1 MIKPTDS
8 KYKKYADVA
17 NNRPVIESIEELEK
31 IALERAIA
39 NYLGTQNGPLNWN
52 TESDIANY
60 LGTQDG
66 PLDWNKVIDER
77 FNQNS
82 VVGFINMRTFNKE
95 HLVRSTL
102 VTDIFEMQNRLDDY
116 ISQCDDPVKKTL
128 AMAVRS
134 AAEPIFNDIIETDL
148 KNIVWKQVRVF
159 SGDNNKQYGIQ
170 VLDEDYYI
178 PDELTKGINT
188 DLSNEFLRKHS
199 SDNKTDLDDL
209 SNEKKLEL
217 VSRYVKSFFDRE
229 AMKDAYFEDYATSEK
244 DFLKEL
250 KESTDFFT
258 NAVLNGDKNVVKR
271 MNEREARDF
280 KALSSTVK
288 AMSDDEKRNYN
299 DKVDAFNEGKDFAAI
314 DVSVKRDHLD
324 LTLVNSPMIEI
335 TADEFLA
342 KQREG
347 TLSPMEI
354 EWGEASV
361 DAMVKS
367 LYTDDEYRALVRAGY
382 DPAMGI
388 IVDGKPLDWFNKPD
402 NVKLEPVPTVPHV
415 RNTAA
420 LKCDVVA
427 KALSGSKI
435 DVYKFVPDG
444 INGFKKGEAV
454 SVKTDLSM
462 KYEKRGFFR
471 WLLEFLHIIPSV
483 PTIKEIVE
491 KRNKESRDYLKNA
504 IPVEKT
510 DPGYINPGNKA
521 PKPYESDIAK
531 LAKRDEAATRIIAGV
546 NKAKEESQEFDKDF
560 FFSGAFGADKKN
572 EYNEKNIDAK
582 ALNAFGFND
591 YVVLGKDDEGN
602 DIYHS
607 NSILDTMHR
616 LGSRVNLAILYGMT
630 CGYSFDEMIE
640 NSPEG
645 TARREAVGRAFV
657 EEFSVDDYTKFIG
670 DNGLESND
678 AGKKAYLN
686 YVYDKKEKLEK
697 FTLRGVEAISR
708 EPVIHLDPFD
718 HTQFSSNYNKY
729 DRFASVVADFY
740 QSVAPL
746 KRTAVVSTPETKA
759 LTDRSAAVFEYM
771 ESKIY
776 PLYNHSFCAR
786 AYGGYMA
793 SNAFVVDHTAATRQ
807 GEEKD
812 ELDKF
817 YSNIVPFVVNLQAEA
832 KAALNSYYL
841 KTKDCESYADIMLN
855 EEMNKSLYMLT
866 HQVRSFSPNVDDT
879 ETAKKSVAIY
889 LPTEYRD
896 YEGAIKIYEDRNTVK
911 TYTYS
916 KDLQGERI
924 TAEKAFEDGVNA
936 MKPYIDTENVLNNGG
951 LVSEVFD
958 KMVEE
963 DNLYKQFRDTF
974 VTYDNL
980 VNEELNAAEVAKGN
994 EAATTAQAAPSEPQ
1008 RLKFNDIAE
1017 KPKVVE
1023 KQKVEKDVE
1032 KVVEKKTPEK
1042 SL

>member
-17 NNRPVIESIEELEK
+17 NNRPVIESLEELEK

-39 NYLGTQNGPLNWN
+39 NYLSTQNGPLNWN
-52 TESDIANY
+52 TESPIANY

-95 HLVRSTL
+95 HLVRSTQ

-116 ISQCDDPVKKTL
+116 ISRCDDPVKKTM
-128 AMAVRS
+128 AMAVRN
-134 AAEPIFNDIIETDL
+134 AAEPIFNSIIETDL

-178 PDELTKGINT
+178 PDDLTKDINT
-188 DLSNEFLRKHS
+188 ELSNEFYRKHAA
-199 SDNKTDLDDL
+199 NKETDLDEL
-209 SNEKKLEL
+209 SNDKKLEL

-229 AMKDAYFEDYATSEK
+229 AMEDADFEDYAVSER
-244 DFLKEL
+244 DFLNLL
-250 KESTDFFT
+250 KESTNFFT
-258 NAVLNGDKNVVKR
+258 NAALKGDKNAVKQ

-280 KALSSTVK
+280 KALSSAVK
-288 AMSDDEKRNYN
+288 AMSDDEKRSYK
-299 DKVDAFNEGKDFAAI
+299 DKVDAFNEGKDYAAI

-324 LTLVNSPMIEI
+324 LTLINSPMIEI

-342 KQREG
+342 KQKEG

-402 NVKLEPVPTVPHV
+402 FKLNPDPSVPKV
-415 RNTAA
+415 RNTAS
-420 LKCDVVA
+420 LKCDVVG

-462 KYEKRGFFR
+462 RYEKRGFFR

-491 KRNKESRDYLKNA
+491 KGNKENRDYLKTA
-504 IPVEKT
+504 MPVEKT
-510 DPGYINPGNKA
+510 EPVYIDPVHKA

-546 NKAKEESQEFDKDF
+546 NKEREESQQFDKDF
-560 FFSGAFGADKKN
+560 FSDAFGGDN
-572 EYNEKNIDAK
+572 ENKYNEKNIDAK
-582 ALNAFGFND
+582 ALNAFGFKD

-602 DIYHS
+602 DKYHS
-607 NSILDTMHR
+607 NSILDTMSR

-630 CGYSFDEMIE
+630 CGHSFDEMIE

-645 TARREAVGRAFV
+645 AERRMNVGRAFV

-670 DNGLESND
+670 DNGLENND

-708 EPVIHLDPFD
+708 EPVIRLDPFD

-729 DRFASVVADFY
+729 NRFASVVADFY

-759 LTDRSAAVFEYM
+759 LTDRSAVVFEYM

-776 PLYNHSFCAR
+776 PILNHCYCAR
-786 AYGGYMA
+786 AYGGYMR
-793 SNAFVVDHTAATRQ
+793 SKAFVVVDHTAISRQ

-812 ELDKF
+812 ELDNF
-817 YSNIVPFVVNLQAEA
+817 YSNIDPYTVNLQAEA
-832 KAALNSYYL
+832 KAALDIYHLQTRNCN
-841 KTKDCESYADIMLN
+841 TYADIMFD
-855 EEMNKSLYMLT
+855 EEMNISLTTLTGQAKNCAYENKIEPAKRSLEYYLPSENRDISPIVINEPRNEIISHGFLKSFLDERFGAEYAYE
-866 HQVRSFSPNVDDT
+866 D
-879 ETAKKSVAIY
+879 SVA
-889 LPTEYRD
+889 
-896 YEGAIKIYEDRNTVK
+896 
-911 TYTYS
+911 
-916 KDLQGERI
+916 
-924 TAEKAFEDGVNA
+924 A
-936 MKPYIDTENVLNNGG
+936 MKRYIDTENVMNNGG
-951 LVSEVFD
+951 LVSEAFD

-963 DNLYKQFRDTF
+963 DNLYKKFRDTF
-974 VTYDNL
+974 VTFDNL
-980 VNEELNAAEVAKGN
+980 VNEELNAAEAAKGN
-994 EAATTAQAAPSEPQ
+994 EAATTAQATTAEPQ

-1023 KQKVEKDVE
+1023 KQNVEKNVE

>member
-17 NNRPVIESIEELEK
+17 NNRPVIESLEELEK

-39 NYLGTQNGPLNWN
+39 NYLSTQNGPLNWN
-52 TESDIANY
+52 TESPIANY

-77 FNQNS
+77 FNRNS

-95 HLVRSTL
+95 HLVRSTQ

-116 ISQCDDPVKKTL
+116 ISRCDDPVKKTM
-128 AMAVRS
+128 AMAVRN
-134 AAEPIFNDIIETDL
+134 AAEPIFNNIIETDL

-178 PDELTKGINT
+178 PDDLTKDINT
-188 DLSNEFLRKHS
+188 DLSNEFYRKHAS
-199 SDNKTDLDDL
+199 NNETDLDEL
-209 SNEKKLEL
+209 SNDKKLEL

-229 AMKDAYFEDYATSEK
+229 AMEDADFEDYAASEK
-244 DFLKEL
+244 DFLNLL
-250 KESTDFFT
+250 KESTNFFT
-258 NAVLNGDKNVVKR
+258 NAALKGDKNAVKQ

-280 KALSSTVK
+280 KALSSAVK
-288 AMSDDEKRNYN
+288 AMSDDEKRSYK

-324 LTLVNSPMIEI
+324 LTLINSPMIEI

-342 KQREG
+342 KQKEG

-367 LYTDDEYRALVRAGY
+367 LYTDDEYRALVSAGY

-388 IVDGKPLDWFNKPD
+388 IVDGKPLDWFKRPDFKHKPD
-402 NVKLEPVPTVPHV
+402 PTVPQV

-420 LKCDVVA
+420 LKCDVVG

-444 INGFKKGEAV
+444 INGFKKGEVV

-491 KRNKESRDYLKNA
+491 KGNKESRDYLKNA

-510 DPGYINPGNKA
+510 DPVYIDPGNKA

-531 LAKRDEAATRIIAGV
+531 LAKRDEAATRIIAGL
-546 NKAKEESQEFDKDF
+546 NKFKEETPKFDKDF
-560 FFSGAFGADKKN
+560 FLDAFGGDN
-572 EYNEKNIDAK
+572 ENKYNKKNIDAK
-582 ALNAFGFND
+582 VLNAFRFND
-591 YVVLGKDDEGN
+591 YVVLGKDKEGN

-607 NSILDTMHR
+607 NHILDTMDR
-616 LGSRVNLAILYGMT
+616 QDSRISLAIVYGMT
-630 CGYSFDEMIE
+630 CGHSFDEMIE

-645 TARREAVGRAFV
+645 TDRRKAVGRAFV

-670 DNGLESND
+670 DNGLENND

-697 FTLRGVEAISR
+697 FTLRAVEAISR
-708 EPVIHLDPFD
+708 EPVIRLDPFN
-718 HTQFSSNYNKY
+718 HTQFSANYNKY
-729 DRFASVVADFY
+729 DRFSSMVLNLF

-746 KRTAVVSTPETKA
+746 YKTAVVSTPETEA
-759 LTDRSAAVFEYM
+759 LTKRSTAVFDYM
-771 ESKIY
+771 CAKINPLLKHSQCSKV
-776 PLYNHSFCAR
+776 
-786 AYGGYMA
+786 YGGYMA
-793 SNAFVVDHTAATRQ
+793 SNAFVVVDHTAVTRQ
-807 GEEKD
+807 GEAKD
-812 ELDKF
+812 ELDNF
-817 YSNIVPFVVNLQAEA
+817 YSQIIPSVVNLQAEA
-832 KAALNSYYL
+832 KAALDIYHF
-841 KTKDCESYADIMLN
+841 KTKNCNTYAGIMFDEKMNISLATITDQANDCAYE
-855 EEMNKSLYMLT
+855 NKIEPAKRSL
-866 HQVRSFSPNVDDT
+866 
-879 ETAKKSVAIY
+879 EIY
-889 LPTEYRD
+889 LPSENRDISPIVINEYTNEVVSYSYAKEIRD
-896 YEGAIKIYEDRNTVK
+896 
-911 TYTYS
+911 
-916 KDLQGERI
+916 ERLS
-924 TAEKAFEDGVNA
+924 AEKAYKDGVNA
-936 MKPYIDTENVLNNGG
+936 MKPYIDTENVLKNGG

-980 VNEELNAAEVAKGN
+980 VNEELNAAEAAKGN
-994 EAATTAQAAPSEPQ
+994 EAATTAQATTAEPQ
-1008 RLKFNDIAE
+1008 RLKFNDIVE

-1023 KQKVEKDVE
+1023 KQNVEKDVE

-1042 SL
+1042 IR

>member
-17 NNRPVIESIEELEK
+17 NNRPVIESLEELEK

-39 NYLGTQNGPLNWN
+39 NYLSTQNGPLNWN
-52 TESDIANY
+52 SESPIANY

-95 HLVRSTL
+95 HLVRSTQ

-134 AAEPIFNDIIETDL
+134 AAEPIFNDIIEADL

-178 PDELTKGINT
+178 PDDLTKDINT
-188 DLSNEFLRKHS
+188 DLSNEFYRKHAA
-199 SDNKTDLDDL
+199 NNETDLDEL
-209 SNEKKLEL
+209 SNDKKLAL

-229 AMKDAYFEDYATSEK
+229 AMEDVDFEDYAASEK
-244 DFLKEL
+244 DFLNLL
-250 KESTDFFT
+250 KESTIFFT
-258 NAVLNGDKNVVKR
+258 NAALKGDKNAVKQ

-280 KALSSTVK
+280 KALSSAVK
-288 AMSDDEKRNYN
+288 AMSDDEKSRYR
-299 DKVDAFNEGKDFAAI
+299 DEVGGFKSGEDYAGI
-314 DVSVKRDHLD
+314 DVSVKHDHLD
-324 LTLVNSPMIEI
+324 LTLINSPMIEI

-342 KQREG
+342 KQKEG

-388 IVDGKPLDWFNKPD
+388 IVDGKPLDWFKKPD
-402 NVKLEPVPTVPHV
+402 FKLNPDPSVPQV
-415 RNTAA
+415 RNTAK
-420 LKCDVVA
+420 LKCDVVG

-462 KYEKRGFFR
+462 KYEERGFFR

-491 KRNKESRDYLKNA
+491 KGNKENRDYLKTA
-504 IPVEKT
+504 MPVEKT
-510 DPGYINPGNKA
+510 EPVYIDLANKA

-560 FFSGAFGADKKN
+560 FSDVFGVADVN
-572 EYNEKNIDAK
+572 EINTSAN
-582 ALNAFGFND
+582 NAFGFND
-591 YVVLGKDDEGN
+591 YNILGKDNEGN
-602 DIYHS
+602 DKYHS

-616 LGSRVNLAILYGMT
+616 QDSRVNLAILYGMT
-630 CGYSFDEMIE
+630 CGHSFDEMIE

-645 TARREAVGRAFV
+645 AARRKAAGRAFV

-670 DNGLESND
+670 DNKLENNN

-708 EPVIHLDPFD
+708 EPVIRLDPFD
-718 HTQFSSNYNKY
+718 HTQFSANYNKY
-729 DRFASVVADFY
+729 NRFASMVGDFY

-746 KRTAVVSTPETKA
+746 KKTAVVSTPETKA
-759 LTDRSAAVFEYM
+759 LTDRSAVVFKYM

-776 PLYNHSFCAR
+776 PILNHCYCAR
-786 AYGGYMA
+786 AYGGYMR
-793 SNAFVVDHTAATRQ
+793 SKAFVVVDHTAINRQ

-812 ELDKF
+812 ELDNF
-817 YSNIVPFVVNLQAEA
+817 YSKIDPITVNLQAEA
-832 KAALNSYYL
+832 KAALDIYHL
-841 KTKDCESYADIMLN
+841 KTVNCNTYADIMFD
-855 EEMNKSLYMLT
+855 EEMNISLSTLT
-866 HQVRSFSPNVDDT
+866 GQAKNCAYENKIEPAKRSL
-879 ETAKKSVAIY
+879 EYY
-889 LPTEYRD
+889 LPSENRD
-896 YEGAIKIYEDRNTVK
+896 ISPIVINEPRNEMISHGFLKNFLDERFRAENAYEDSV
-911 TYTYS
+911 
-916 KDLQGERI
+916 D
-924 TAEKAFEDGVNA
+924 A
-936 MKPYIDTENVLNNGG
+936 MKCYIDTENVLNNGG
-951 LVSEVFD
+951 LVSEAFD
-958 KMVEE
+958 KIVEE

-974 VTYDNL
+974 VTFDNL
-980 VNEELNAAEVAKGN
+980 VNEELNAAEAAKGN

-1008 RLKFNDIAE
+1008 HLKFNDIAA
-1017 KPKVVE
+1017 KPKVVD
-1023 KQKVEKDVE
+1023 KQNVEKNVE
-1032 KVVEKKTPEK
+1032 KVVEKKPPEK